1 MANCFPALKYL
12 YIFSFFLIAFIL
24 YSTSKKME
32 LLGLGLFFGV
42 NTIFTFTLGFDV
54 LNYLQPPARHSWLNG
69 LAAWAIGI
77 GLVFNLVS
85 SIFLVVILN
94 KLKMEFQV
102 KGKPLELNGENRDKL
117 NVLKNTFIS
126 SVVLLGAISLNVYFT
141 TGKIQLTIETLIN
154 NLANTQTSPQ
164 TMLIFLTYSALVI
177 GLWGVM
183 IDILYVKY
191 GEDDALQP
199 FREYFGILSGMLVG
213 LVGIDISRLLIIQFG
228 KSFLGW
234 FIYYNIGVDILFD
247 LLKWAMALIAVV
259 FSGLLI
265 ERYTKL
271 EDPKNTY
278 KKYHFQEVFISFIT
292 FTFITLLMILSNSVY
307 FVDMLL
313 LVIKLFAPLA
323 VLGITSYNV
332 YLSNTMLR
340 LSREKLTE

>member
-1 MANCFPALKYL
+1 
-12 YIFSFFLIAFIL
+12 
-24 YSTSKKME
+24 ME

-42 NTIFTFTLGFDV
+42 NLLFTGSLGFDV
-54 LNYLQPPARHSWLNG
+54 LNFLQPPSRHSWLNG

-94 KLKMEFQV
+94 KLKTEFQA
-102 KGKPLELNGENRDKL
+102 KGKPLQLNGENRDKL

-126 SVVLLGAISLNVYFT
+126 SVVLLAAISLNVYFT

-154 NLANTQTSPQ
+154 NLANTQTSPEK
-164 TMLIFLTYSALVI
+164 MLIFLTYCALVF

-183 IDILYVKY
+183 MDILYNRYK
-191 GEDDALQP
+191 EDDALQP
-199 FREYFGILSGMLVG
+199 FREYFSILSGMMGG
-213 LVGIDISRLLIIQFG
+213 LVGIDVFRLLIIQFG
-228 KSFLGW
+228 KSHLNL
-234 FIYYNIGVDILFD
+234 FIYNSIGVDIIFD
-247 LLKWAMALIAVV
+247 LSKWAMALISVV

-271 EDPKNTY
+271 EDPKHTY
-278 KKYHFQEVFISFIT
+278 DKYHFQEVFISFIT

-307 FVDMLL
+307 FADMIL

-332 YLSNTMLR
+332 YLSNSMLK
-340 LSREKLTE
+340 LSRSKLTE

>member
-24 YSTSKKME
+24 YSTSKRME

-42 NTIFTFTLGFDV
+42 NVLFSGSLGLDV
-54 LNYLQPPARHSWLNG
+54 LNFLQSPTRHSWLNG
-69 LAAWAIGI
+69 LAGWAIGI
-77 GLVFNLVS
+77 GLVFNMVS
-85 SIFLVVILN
+85 SIFLVIVLT
-94 KLKMEFQV
+94 KLKTEFEV

-126 SVVLLGAISLNVYFT
+126 SVVLLAAISLNVYFT

-164 TMLIFLTYSALVI
+164 IMLVFLTYSALVI

-183 IDILYVKY
+183 IDILYFKY
-191 GEDDALQP
+191 KEDDALQP
-199 FREYFGILSGMLVG
+199 FREYFNILSGMLGG
-213 LVGIDISRLLIIQFG
+213 LVGIDIIRLLIIRFG
-228 KSFLGW
+228 KSHLGW
-234 FIYYNIGVDILFD
+234 FIYNSIGVDILFD
-247 LLKWAMALIAVV
+247 LLKWAMALISVV

-278 KKYHFQEVFISFIT
+278 KKYHFQEVFSSFIT

-307 FVDMLL
+307 FGDMIL
-313 LVIKLFAPLA
+313 LVIKFFAPLA

-332 YLSNTMLR
+332 YLSNSMLR